1 MYVTDIKD
9 YTGFNV
15 KGLVLAPA
23 DVLNNTKKQLEE
35 TWYIFHLFRSSE
47 RNIWD
52 CIYYFVR
59 LHVLANKKF
68 LLLPNICLCFYLDM
82 TLKNN
87 M

>member
-1 MYVTDIKD
+1 MKFNQEHYFGNYCRETASNVVVLTQIQKKRLAVWMYVTDIKD

-47 RNIWD
+47 RNI
-52 CIYYFVR
+52 
-59 LHVLANKKF
+59 
-68 LLLPNICLCFYLDM
+68 
-82 TLKNN
+82 
-87 M
+87 

>member
-23 DVLNNTKKQLEE
+23 DVMNNTKKQLEE

-47 RNIWD
+47 RNI
-52 CIYYFVR
+52 
-59 LHVLANKKF
+59 
-68 LLLPNICLCFYLDM
+68 
-82 TLKNN
+82 
-87 M
+87 